1 MFIYSYDDKS
11 KSARMLADALGV
23 MMIKHEESKFIG
35 NADKMVLNWGCSDL
49 PRQVRKC
56 QIING
61 ENAVNTAVNKLLCLR
76 KLESLEIKT
85 VPFTTD
91 PVEAVGWLEEGGRV
105 FARTKL
111 TGKDGEGLR
120 DIFINDEIPTCRLY
134 TKFVPSIK
142 EYRINVCFD
151 AVVSRQRK
159 VKMEA
164 TLPDN
169 DVHTSTNGYGFKW
182 VTRGIPEE
190 VEDAARDAVTNL
202 YLDFGG
208 VDVLWDGTCA
218 YVLEVN
224 TAPELTPLSCK
235 ALADRI
241 METYAPE

>member
-1 MFIYSYDDKS
+1 
-11 KSARMLADALGV
+11 
-23 MMIKHEESKFIG
+23 
-35 NADKMVLNWGCSDL
+35 
-49 PRQVRKC
+49 
-56 QIING
+56 
-61 ENAVNTAVNKLLCLR
+61 
-76 KLESLEIKT
+76 
-85 VPFTTD
+85 
-91 PVEAVGWLEEGGRV
+91 
-105 FARTKL
+105 
-111 TGKDGEGLR
+111 
-120 DIFINDEIPTCRLY
+120 
-134 TKFVPSIK
+134 
-142 EYRINVCFD
+142 
-151 AVVSRQRK
+151 
-159 VKMEA
+159 MEA

-208 VDVLWDGTCA
+208 VDVLWDGTSA